1 MQQVTRKGNP
11 SLGLSTC
18 GSLKAC
24 VEKSHSIKQRK
35 SETKPKPK
43 KLNYVWAVLQTSSST
58 AGD

>member
-24 VEKSHSIKQRK
+24 VEKK
-35 SETKPKPK
+35 SLYQTKK
-43 KLNYVWAVLQTSSST
+43 KWNQTQTQKAELCVGSSPNQF
-58 AGD
+58 